1 MATTVPGTEPS
12 IGQKAEQDA
21 GAGIHRLARS
31 RRPGLFRL
39 GEDIPRG
46 AYFGIVAA
54 SFLVPL
60 ALWCFFTYSGRAN
73 ALILPTPTH
82 MFQAAVEE
90 YQAGDLLPDIKI
102 SIYRIG
108 MGFLLSAAL
117 AIPVGI
123 LMGAYK
129 VAEAAHE
136 PFVGFVRY
144 VPVPALIPLVM
155 VIAGIDEP
163 AKILLIFIG
172 TYFQMVLVVADVTRQ
187 VPRDLLHAARTLGAN
202 RRQLLFNVLLPAT
215 LPGLMDTC
223 RTMIGW
229 AWTYLVIAEVV
240 ATSSGL
246 GYSIMKA
253 QRFSRADE
261 IFVGIVLLGLLGL
274 ATDMLFK
281 IVQPRLLPWAEAQK
295 N

>member
-1 MATTVPGTEPS
+1 MATSLQTKPLDAPAATPS
-12 IGQKAEQDA
+12 
-21 GAGIHRLARS
+21 AR
-31 RRPGLFRL
+31 RRSPGLFRL
-39 GEDIPRG
+39 GEEIPRG
-46 AYFGIVAA
+46 AYLSIAA
-54 SFLVPL
+54 SFLIPL

-73 ALILPTPTH
+73 ALILTTPTD
-82 MFQAAVEE
+82 MFKAAIEE
-90 YQAGDLLPDIKI
+90 FQSGTLLPDIRI
-102 SIYRIG
+102 SVYRIG
-108 MGFLLSAAL
+108 VGFLLSAVL
-117 AIPVGI
+117 AIPIGI

-129 VAEAAHE
+129 TAEAAHE

-155 VIAGIDEP
+155 VVAGIDES

-187 VPRDLLHAARTLGAN
+187 VSKDLLNAARTLGAS
-202 RRQLLFNVLLPAT
+202 RLQLLFHVLLPAT
-215 LPGLMDTC
+215 LPSLLDTC

-261 IFVGIVLLGLLGL
+261 IFVGVILLSLLGLG
-274 ATDMLFK
+274 TDMVFK
-281 IVQPRLLPWAEAQK
+281 IVQPHLLPWAEAQRS
-295 N
+295 

>member
-1 MATTVPGTEPS
+1 MAATVQIAEKRVQNAET
-12 IGQKAEQDA
+12 KAVTA
-21 GAGIHRLARS
+21 ARVW
-31 RRPGLFRL
+31 RRKPGLFRL
-39 GEDIPRG
+39 GEDIPRKTYL
-46 AYFGIVAA
+46 AIVAA
-54 SFLVPL
+54 SFLIPI
-60 ALWCFFTYSGRAN
+60 ALWCGFTYAGRAN

-90 YQAGDLLPDIKI
+90 FQDGTLLPDIKI
-102 SIYRIG
+102 SVYRIG

-117 AIPVGI
+117 AIPIGI

-136 PFVGFVRY
+136 PFVGFIRY

-155 VIAGIDEP
+155 VCDGIDEP

-187 VPRDLLHAARTLGAN
+187 VPKDLLNASRTLGAN
-202 RRQLLFNVLLPAT
+202 RLQQLFNVLLPAT

-253 QRFSRADE
+253 QRFSRSDE
-261 IFVGIVLLGLLGL
+261 IFVGIIILGLLGL
-274 ATDMLFK
+274 GTDMLFK
-281 IVQPRLLPWAEAQK
+281 IVQPRLLPWAEAQRS
-295 N
+295 

>member
-1 MATTVPGTEPS
+1 MAVTLQKQTE
-12 IGQKAEQDA
+12 EQTHRADPKR
-21 GAGIHRLARS
+21 HRL
-31 RRPGLFRL
+31 GLFQL
-39 GEDIPRG
+39 GADIPRG
-46 AYFGIVAA
+46 AYLSIAAA
-54 SFLVPL
+54 SFLIPIAV
-60 ALWCFFTYSGRAN
+60 WCFLSYTGRAN

-82 MFQAAVEE
+82 MFQAGMEM
-90 YQAGDLLPDIKI
+90 YRDGDLMPDMKI
-102 SIYRIG
+102 SITRIG
-108 MGFLLSAAL
+108 VGFLLSAAL
-117 AIPVGI
+117 AIPLGI

-129 VAEAAHE
+129 CAEAAHE

-163 AKILLIFIG
+163 AKILLIFLG

-187 VPRDLLHAARTLGAN
+187 VPRDLLNAARTLGSS
-202 RRQLLFNVLLPAT
+202 RLQVLFNVLLPAT
-215 LPGLMDTC
+215 LPGLLDTC

-261 IFVGIVLLGLLGL
+261 IFVGIFILGFLGL
-274 ATDMLFK
+274 ATDMIFK
-281 IVQPRLLPWAEAQK
+281 IAQPRLLPWAEAQK
-295 N
+295 I